1 MPWKS
6 ALATFGRRMGKL
18 KRQRLTMDKPEIWK
32 AERRTGRELEQLAF
46 GRGFRQDMDELMT
59 DATRILNAI
68 AQGKPSAAHE
78 LLPLVYDE
86 LRRLAAQ
93 KLANEPAGQTLQ
105 PTALV
110 HEAWLRLVGNEPAE
124 FSSRG
129 HFFGAAAEAMRR
141 ILIERAR
148 QKKATKRGG
157 GVMRLNLDEVDVAAT
172 TDDATLLLV
181 DEALEKLADEDAEAA
196 QFVKLRFF
204 AGFTNQ
210 EAALALGVPER
221 TARRHWTYARAWLY
235 REIQRLRVA

>member
-1 MPWKS
+1 MFDSLPPDTVS
-6 ALATFGRRMGKL
+6 R
-18 KRQRLTMDKPEIWK
+18 
-32 AERRTGRELEQLAF
+32 
-46 GRGFRQDMDELMT
+46 LMT
-59 DATRILNAI
+59 DFRN
-68 AQGKPSAAHE
+68 GDRAAANGLVE
-78 LLPLVYDE
+78 LFYPE

-204 AGFTNQ
+204 AGLTNQ